1 MQRLQAC
8 PGLVAAADLGCK
20 FSRLLIAL
28 DERAMNF
35 LLLGTSR

>member
-1 MQRLQAC
+1 MQRLQPR
-8 PGLVAAADLGCK
+8 PGLVAAADLRRK

-35 LLLGTSR
+35 LLLGTGG